1 MTRVIQYGQAGLA
14 EKSDVLIT
22 IEPRQTGEG
31 RLILVKSPVMLEFG
45 RQITE
50 TVHAVLDEQAIDDV
64 TVQVEDKG
72 ALEFVLRARCET
84 ALRRSLKECDS
95 DES

>member
-1 MTRVIQYGQAGLA
+1 MTRVIQRGQAGLA

-50 TVHAVLDEQAIDDV
+50 TVHAVLDAQNICDA

-72 ALEFVLRARCET
+72 ALEFVLRARCDT
-84 ALRRSLKECDS
+84 ALRRALKECDNN
-95 DES
+95 EP